1 MKLGLSITLTFNI
14 IFHFVFDIFEGKC
27 VCVWGGGGFKK
38 LEARGLVNRGLLETG
53 LIKLRKRLINSFT
66 VLQY

>member
-1 MKLGLSITLTFNI
+1 MCLG
-14 IFHFVFDIFEGKC
+14 
-27 VCVWGGGGFKK
+27 GGGGFKK
-38 LEARGLVNRGLLETG
+38 LEARALVNRGLLETG